1 MIRAAIIVAALA
13 AGLTGVVAQSDPI
26 KARQT
31 AMKAAG
37 DAMKAPAAMMKGE
50 QPFNVDAAKASFKA
64 LNDVA
69 KAAGTLFPEN
79 SKTGGDTAADPK
91 IWTDAAGF
99 KMALANFEK
108 ASADAMA
115 NVKDE
120 ASFKAEFP
128 KVGKTCGEC
137 HNTFRVKKN

>member
-1 MIRAAIIVAALA
+1 MIRSLIVAAALA
-13 AGLTGVVAQSDPI
+13 VGITGVVAQSDVI
-26 KARQT
+26 KQRQT

-50 QPFNVDAAKASFKA
+50 QPFNLAAAQASFKT

-69 KAAGTLFPEN
+69 KGAGTLFPEN

-99 KMALANFEK
+99 KAALANMEK
-108 ASADAMA
+108 ASADAMT

-128 KVGKTCGEC
+128 KVGKTCGDC
-137 HNTFRVKKN
+137 HNTFRVKK

>member
-1 MIRAAIIVAALA
+1 MIRAALVVAALA
-13 AGLTGVVAQSDPI
+13 VGATAVVAQSDPI

-50 QPFNVDAAKASFKA
+50 QPFNLAAVQASFKA

-69 KAAGTLFPEN
+69 KAGPALFPDT

-99 KMALANFEK
+99 KTAFANFEK

-128 KVGKTCGEC
+128 KVGKTCGDC
-137 HNTFRVKKN
+137 HNTFRVKK